1 MDDKRK
7 NVSMR
12 WGAWAVILLGIFMI
26 AHATVSEA
34 VDENQVRPQMAP
46 ALSIPQPQFFCG
58 ACHIMTYPAIIKK
71 QYELWEKDKH
81 NKVACVT
88 CHYGP
93 DKSKP
98 TGDTTAGHLPSQPPQ
113 YFTHLKIGG
122 AVVQTRAKIEDATCM
137 TVNCHGKPDDQFKTK
152 KIQFTE
158 KVTFVHQPHFEAKN
172 QIKGQKIGC
181 TNCHQHETDLKKF
194 EVSKD
199 SCYLCH
205 FMGTKLNEDR
215 SRCELC
221 HKLPEAPIKTK
232 APTQQTKDDWDSD
245 KETSKTEPTQ
255 AEPAQTKPITHA
267 MLKQAGVACASCH
280 FDLVQS
286 GTGATY
292 SAFFENG
299 ILKTAVVYGVGQIKK
314 ENCLA
319 CHDKEKDLKQAMA
332 MELMHERHTT
342 DKTARCLDCH
352 QPVVHIKA
360 KTEERFPQDDDPV
373 LLTGC
378 RSCHPVPHYYQRV
391 LTSGFKNPAYGR
403 VPDSMYGTMVNCLG
417 CHNEQ
422 ITLPRGQ
429 TVLKASE
436 KTCVSCHDK
445 TYEKNLKEWKAELN
459 DKIKSISQME
469 KEILKTLNNVKTRL
483 SEDKLKEA
491 MGQLKEAQEDLKI
504 VQFGNG
510 VHNKKFALILLDK
523 STERFKELK
532 QKLANIPTK

>member
-1 MDDKRK
+1 
-7 NVSMR
+7 MR
-12 WGAWAVILLGIFMI
+12 WGAWAVISLGIFMI
-26 AHATVSEA
+26 THATVNEA
-34 VDENQVRPQMAP
+34 REENQVRPQMAP

-58 ACHIMTYPAIIKK
+58 TCHIMTYPSIINK
-71 QYELWEKDKH
+71 QYELWKKSKH
-81 NKVACVT
+81 NETACVT

-93 DKSKP
+93 DKSKA

-122 AVVQTRAKIEDATCM
+122 DVVQTRAKIDDATCM
-137 TVNCHGKPDDQFKTK
+137 TDNCHGKPDDQFKTK

-181 TNCHQHETDLKKF
+181 TNCHRHETNLKKF

-205 FMGTKLNEDR
+205 FMGTKLNEAR

-221 HKLPEAPIKTK
+221 HKLPEAPIKIK
-232 APTQQTKDDWDSD
+232 APTQEPKDDWDSD
-245 KETSKTEPTQ
+245 KDTSKTEPTQ
-255 AEPAQTKPITHA
+255 GEPAQTKPITHA
-267 MLKQAGVACASCH
+267 MLKQAGVACTSCH
-280 FDLVQS
+280 FELVQS

-332 MELMHERHTT
+332 MELMHQRHTT

-360 KTEERFPQDDDPV
+360 KLEERLPQDDDPV
-373 LLTGC
+373 LLAGC
-378 RSCHPVPHYYQRV
+378 MTCHPVPHYYQRV
-391 LTSGFKNPAYGR
+391 LTSGYKNPAYGH
-403 VPDSMYGTMVNCLG
+403 VPDSMYGTSVNCLG

-422 ITLPRGQ
+422 ITLPKGQ
-429 TVLKASE
+429 TVLKASG

-445 TYEKNLKEWKAELN
+445 TYEKTLKEWKAELN

-469 KEILKTLNNVKTRL
+469 KEILKTLDNVKTRL
-483 SEDKLKEA
+483 SKDKLNEA

-510 VHNKKFALILLDK
+510 VHNKKYALMLLDESLK
-523 STERFKELK
+523 RFKKLK
-532 QKLANIPTK
+532 EGLASIQN

>member
-1 MDDKRK
+1 MEDKRK
-7 NVSMR
+7 YVSKR
-12 WGAWAVILLGIFMI
+12 WCAWAVIVLGIFI
-26 AHATVSEA
+26 ITHATVNEA
-34 VDENQVRPQMAP
+34 RDENRAGQQPAP
-46 ALSIPQPQFFCG
+46 SLATPQPQFFCG
-58 ACHIMTYPAIIKK
+58 TCHILTYPAIIKR
-71 QYELWEKDKH
+71 QHELWEKGKH

-98 TGDTTAGHLPSQPPQ
+98 AGDTSPSHLPAQPPPQ
-113 YFTHLKIGG
+113 FTHLKIGG
-122 AVVQTRAKIEDATCM
+122 AVVQTRAKIDDATCM
-137 TVNCHGKPDDQFKTK
+137 TVDCHGKPDDNFKTK

-199 SCYLCH
+199 SCYVCH
-205 FMGTKLNEDR
+205 FMGTKLNDGR

-221 HKLPEAPIKTK
+221 HKLPEAPIK
-232 APTQQTKDDWDSD
+232 APVQQTKDEWGADE
-245 KETSKTEPTQ
+245 ETPKTGSAQTEP
-255 AEPAQTKPITHA
+255 AKTKPITHA

-292 SAFFENG
+292 TAFFENG
-299 ILKTAVVYGVGQIKK
+299 ILKTAIVYGVGQIKK
-314 ENCLA
+314 ENCMA

-332 MELMHERHTT
+332 MELMHERHIT

-360 KTEERFPQDDDPV
+360 KLEERIPQDDDPV

-378 RSCHPVPHYYQRV
+378 TTCHPVPHYYQRV
-391 LTSGFKNPAYGR
+391 LTSGYKSPAYDHI
-403 VPDSMYGTMVNCLG
+403 PDPMYGTLVNCMG
-417 CHNEQ
+417 CHTEQ
-422 ITLPRGQ
+422 ITLPKGQ

-436 KTCVSCHDK
+436 KTCISCHDK
-445 TYEKNLKEWKAELN
+445 TYENTLKAWKAELN
-459 DKIKSISQME
+459 DRINSITQLE
-469 KEILKTLNNVKTRL
+469 KEILKTLDKAKTKL
-483 SEDKLKEA
+483 SEDKLTEA

-510 VHNKKFALILLDK
+510 VHNKTYALHLLDK
-523 STERFKELK
+523 STEKFKGLK
-532 QKLANIPTK
+532 QKLANMPTK